1 MKKVL
6 SFVCGL
12 AFAGCIVSCGGS
24 NAGSSNS
31 NGLEQKQEPAK
42 QEQTQPA
49 ESQKPAEEAAKP
61 DLTKK
66 YICPNRDYSS
76 DDENQVCPVCGM
88 DGFTEN
94 N

>member
-6 SFVCGL
+6 SFVCAL
-12 AFAGCIVSCGGS
+12 AVAGSVVSCGGA
-24 NAGSSNS
+24 NN
-31 NGLEQKQEPAK
+31 NQQKQEPAK
-42 QEQTQPA
+42 QEPVKQEVSQPA
-49 ESQKPAEEAAKP
+49 EAQKPAQEASKP

-66 YICPNRDYSS
+66 YICPNRDFSS

>member
-76 DDENQVCPVCGM
+76 DDENAVCPVCKM
-88 DGFTEN
+88 DGFIEN

>member
-1 MKKVL
+1 MKKLL

>member
-24 NAGSSNS
+24 NAGS
-31 NGLEQKQEPAK
+31 NGNGSEQKQEISK
-42 QEQTQPA
+42 PA
-49 ESQKPAEEAAKP
+49 ESQQPAQEAAKP

-76 DDENQVCPVCGM
+76 DDENAVCPVCGM

>member
-24 NAGSSNS
+24 NAGSSNG
-31 NGLEQKQEPAK
+31 NGSEQKQEPSK
-42 QEQTQPA
+42 EEISKPA
-49 ESQKPAEEAAKP
+49 ESQQPAQEAAKP

-76 DDENQVCPVCGM
+76 DDENAVCPVCGM